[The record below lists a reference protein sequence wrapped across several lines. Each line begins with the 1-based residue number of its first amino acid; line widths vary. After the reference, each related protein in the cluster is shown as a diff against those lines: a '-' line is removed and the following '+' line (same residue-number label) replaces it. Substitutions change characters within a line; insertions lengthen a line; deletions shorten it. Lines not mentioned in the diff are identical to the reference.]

1 MVDIYQNAYSKL
13 ASSSLCYSGTVYM
26 WLVLEKLLHTTKVV
40 YVAADVVEAYA
51 CKAFEEL
58 IMLPQYPV

>member
-1 MVDIYQNAYSKL
+1 
-13 ASSSLCYSGTVYM
+13 M